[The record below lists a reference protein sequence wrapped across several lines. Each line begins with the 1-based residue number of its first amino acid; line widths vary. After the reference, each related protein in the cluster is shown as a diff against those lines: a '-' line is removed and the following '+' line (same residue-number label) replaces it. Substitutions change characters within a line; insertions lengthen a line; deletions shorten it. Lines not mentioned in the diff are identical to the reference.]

1 MCRSWHS
8 EFECYNPTVLCRNC
22 FLKRVIYFPGNSHR
36 LCFSSKYK
44 IILNIFF
51 SKTLTEKKW
60 GLIYRTVLTVIER
73 NPFRMN
79 LFLSL
84 TFPFIPQWFSTAAF
98 RIKII
103 REIFLPNF
111 IQSENCG
118 DLLSS

>member
-1 MCRSWHS
+1 MNLNVTIQQFSV
-8 EFECYNPTVLCRNC
+8 ETV
-22 FLKRVIYFPGNSHR
+22 
-36 LCFSSKYK
+36 FSKESFTSLGILIDSAFRQKYK
-44 IILNIFF
+44 IILNTFF